1 MDIDVKSVSSSEC
14 ISDEGRTLHVY
25 HDNWK
30 GRDGKIYD
38 SNKQTVLYEIAL
50 RNRKPQ
56 LTVREPSSQSTI
68 GTLEFHTWSSKMDAD
83 VRGNKFSLNTA
94 KVCWKSVDVHYDSPA
109 FAQAMTWKQSTIWA
123 VLAITLVDENNVP
136 VARFEQVT
144 AKRKFGRVRLLR
156 CDLSQGQIDEIV
168 CTGLAVMQDT

>member
-1 MDIDVKSVSSSEC
+1 
-14 ISDEGRTLHVY
+14 
-25 HDNWK
+25 
-30 GRDGKIYD
+30 
-38 SNKQTVLYEIAL
+38 
-50 RNRKPQ
+50 
-56 LTVREPSSQSTI
+56 
-68 GTLEFHTWSSKMDAD
+68 
-83 VRGNKFSLNTA
+83 
-94 KVCWKSVDVHYDSPA
+94 
-109 FAQAMTWKQSTIWA
+109 MTWKQSTIWA